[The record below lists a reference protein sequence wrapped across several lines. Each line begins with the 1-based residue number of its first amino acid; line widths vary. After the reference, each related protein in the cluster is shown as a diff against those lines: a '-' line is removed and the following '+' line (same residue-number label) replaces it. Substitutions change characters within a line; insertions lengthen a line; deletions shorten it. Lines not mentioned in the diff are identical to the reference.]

1 MAVNEQSKW
10 QQASKNRNWSRDGK
24 ASYITG
30 CTGKRMGQHCQIRN
44 LKRLLSFRNRDNA
57 EKVNTVGVND
67 NFGWPNRRMW
77 IRVLFLIVEYC
88 G

>member
-1 MAVNEQSKW
+1 
-10 QQASKNRNWSRDGK
+10 
-24 ASYITG
+24 
-30 CTGKRMGQHCQIRN
+30 MGQHCQIRD